1 MKIRYTLLVLA
12 ALLCTARFAQAQKN
26 YKWWNPAKNSF
37 PVIQGQGWHEGLAH
51 PYDRLPARAEKN
63 VRKIVWNLSRE
74 SSGLMIRFR
83 TNATDIVVR
92 YTVGSSM
99 LSLPHMP
106 ATGVSGLDLYAV
118 DENGAWQWCGGKW
131 SFGDTIQ
138 YHYFLKPSKYEME
151 YHLYLP
157 LYNSVKWL
165 EIGVP
170 QKAHMQPLPVSPDKP
185 IVIYGTSIAQ
195 GACASRPG
203 MTWASL
209 LGRHLHTPVI
219 DLGFSG
225 NGRLEKPV
233 VSLLTELDPKIYVI
247 DCLPNMTGF
256 ADSVT
261 ATRLAATVE
270 TLRKKKP
277 DVPVLITEDADASI
291 RLLNRNR
298 GSGFHKV
305 NRVADSVFAAL
316 KAKGIQDI
324 YLLTAKNI
332 GLGIESTVGGIHPSD
347 YGMEQYAAAYEQ
359 IIRAILH
366 EPKGAYTTTQP
377 CRQYRDRSYDWNAR
391 HRKELELIATK
402 PPRIV
407 FLGNSITHFWGGQPE
422 GPYRRGEDSWSKD
435 FGPLG
440 AQNFGYGWDRV
451 ENVLWRVYHGELDG
465 YKASQIVMMIGTN
478 NIGYNSDSE
487 ILAGLK
493 LLISQIKLRQPD
505 ARFLLLGIFPRRGQ
519 EQRIAGLNKQIVQLA
534 GMENVEYADPGK
546 GLLDSSGKKI
556 NDALFVQ
563 DGVHPDAAGYRILA
577 KAIKPYLRSSSS
589 R

>member
-1 MKIRYTLLVLA
+1 MKIRDTLLVLTF
-12 ALLCTARFAQAQKN
+12 LLCTAGFAQGQNN
-26 YKWWNPAKNSF
+26 YKWWNPALNPF

-51 PYDRLPARAEKN
+51 PYDRLPARAETN
-63 VRKIVWNLSRE
+63 VRKVVWDLSRE
-74 SSGLMIRFR
+74 SSGLVIGFR

-92 YTVGSSM
+92 YTVGSSR

-118 DENGAWQWCGGKW
+118 DENGSWQWCGGKW
-131 SFGDTIQ
+131 SFGDTIE
-138 YHYFLKPSKYEME
+138 YHYFLKPSKYELE

-170 QKAHMQPLPVSPDKP
+170 QKSRIEPLPVSPDKP

-203 MTWASL
+203 MTWPAL

-256 ADSVT
+256 PDSVT
-261 ATRLAATVE
+261 ASRLAATVE

-298 GSGFHKV
+298 GRGFRRV

-316 KAKGIQDI
+316 KARGIEDI
-324 YLLTAKNI
+324 YLLTAKSI
-332 GLGIESTVGGIHPSD
+332 GLGIESTVGGVHPSD
-347 YGMEQYAAAYEQ
+347 YGMEQYAAAYEK
-359 IIRAILH
+359 IIRTILH
-366 EPKGAYTTTQP
+366 EPKGVYTTMQP

-391 HRKELELIATK
+391 HRKELGLDK
-402 PPRIV
+402 KDPPRIV
-407 FLGNSITHFWGGQPE
+407 FVGNSITHFWGGKPQ
-422 GPYRRGEDSWSKD
+422 GPYHRGEDSWDKD
-435 FGPLG
+435 FAPLG
-440 AQNFGYGWDRV
+440 AQNLGYGWDRI

-465 YKASQIVMMIGTN
+465 YKARQIVMMIGTN

-487 ILAGLK
+487 IIGGLK
-493 LLISQIKLRQPD
+493 LLISQIKFRQPD

-556 NDALFVQ
+556 NDALFVR

-577 KAIKPYLRSSSS
+577 KAIKPYLTTSSS